1 MVLTPYWPDYAAFPH
16 RVTIKVPG
24 SDPLDIGNRD
34 GEWLYQNQLI
44 RDWCHDTLQGP
55 WVVAILFNDLQI
67 YTALEEDHVLARL
80 AWL

>member
-34 GEWLYQNQLI
+34 EEWLYQTLLI
-44 RDWCHDTLQGP
+44 RDWCHDTLRGP
-55 WVVAILFNDLQI
+55 WVFITSNDPQIL
-67 YTALEEDHVLARL
+67 TALEEDHALVELT
-80 AWL
+80 WG